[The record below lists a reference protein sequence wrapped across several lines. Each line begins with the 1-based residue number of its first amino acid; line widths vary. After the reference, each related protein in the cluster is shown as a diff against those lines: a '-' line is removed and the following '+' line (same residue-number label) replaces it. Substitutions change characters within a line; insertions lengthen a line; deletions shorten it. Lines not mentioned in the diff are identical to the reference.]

1 MKNHSLQLWVLNLF
15 LKGKHS
21 GQNKDL
27 SFKVVS
33 TLLYWH
39 TFAWMEQ
46 NAIFF
51 CSNESTQRGKPVLKI
66 LFFWTSIFFLKS
78 AWHSLGTEYKKKLL
92 WDCFSFLCSVKVLP
106 RFSKQLEKVPSFS
119 WPCQPQ
125 RERIELEQLSSPKR
139 HNKIHKRE
147 DDPYILRYSVHDLH
161 GEMDEEWTQHT
172 LELEPVLKQLMNCT
186 EGSKP
191 GRDCVQG

>member
-1 MKNHSLQLWVLNLF
+1 MQYFFVQMEIPKEESLFW
-15 LKGKHS
+15 KYCSS
-21 GQNKDL
+21 GPA
-27 SFKVVS
+27 SFFEECLAQFRNRV
-33 TLLYWH
+33 
-39 TFAWMEQ
+39 Q
-46 NAIFF
+46 
-51 CSNESTQRGKPVLKI
+51 
-66 LFFWTSIFFLKS
+66 
-78 AWHSLGTEYKKKLL
+78 KKLL

-125 RERIELEQLSSPKR
+125 RERIELERLSAPKH

-147 DDPYILRYSVHDLH
+147 DDPCILRYSVHDLH

-172 LELEPVLKQLMNCT
+172 LELEPVLKQLMSCT